1 MSRTTKG
8 LRLHRLARVIAGVV
22 CIVAIVAASDGIS
35 GNPNPRS
42 GGSGA
47 RSEHVGA
54 IEAAFDI
61 APFSP
66 REPASLGG
74 VAISTH
80 LIVAS
85 AGDPATGGYWLTA
98 SDGGI
103 FAFGAPFEGSTGAL
117 QLVKPIVGM
126 TPTASGAGYWL
137 VASDGGIF
145 AFGDAAFRGSM
156 GASPLNRPIVGM
168 AATPDGAG
176 YWLVASDGGIF
187 AFGDAAFRGSMGAS
201 PLNRPI
207 VGMAATP
214 DGAGYWLVASDGGI
228 FAFGDAAFL
237 GSAGAITLHS
247 PVVGMQAA
255 GGGYRLVAAD
265 GGLFSYD
272 TPFYGSAVGML
283 ARRAVSLDSSGT
295 GYRIVSTD
303 GAVHAYGGAE
313 FLGSVQVLALA
324 DQVVTID
331 PGHNGGNASDTGFV
345 NTSIDGGGLVEA
357 CDTSGTA
364 TADGYDEHA
373 FNYDV
378 AERLVGL
385 LEAAGATVVLT
396 RTSDVGVGPCV
407 NTRAAIGNAAGSDAV
422 ISIHGDG
429 GPPSGRGFA
438 VDVPVPVVS
447 AISDNRA
454 IVDASGALGA
464 DIRDGFLAATGEPTS
479 DYSGSGGITPRSDL
493 GGLNLSTVPKVLVE
507 CGNMANP
514 TDAAAMEDPNWR
526 QRAAQGL
533 LQGITAFLISRM
545 IP

>member
-1 MSRTTKG
+1 MSRTTRG
-8 LRLHRLARVIAGVV
+8 LRRYRLARVIAGVV
-22 CIVAIVAASDGIS
+22 CIVAVVAAADSVS
-35 GNPNPRS
+35 GAPSPHRS
-42 GGSGA
+42 GSGA

-54 IEAAFDI
+54 TEAAFAI
-61 APFSP
+61 APLGP
-66 REPASLGG
+66 RESASLGG

-145 AFGDAAFRGSM
+145 AFG
-156 GASPLNRPIVGM
+156 N
-168 AATPDGAG
+168 
-176 YWLVASDGGIF
+176 
-187 AFGDAAFRGSMGAS
+187 AAFRGSMGAS

-272 TPFYGSAVGML
+272 TPFYGSAVGTL

-313 FLGSVQVLALA
+313 FLGSVQVLVLA

-331 PGHNGGNASDTGFV
+331 PGHNGGNASHPGFV
-345 NTSIDGGGLVEA
+345 NTSIDGGGIVQA
-357 CDTSGTA
+357 CDTTGTA

-378 AERLVGL
+378 AGRLVGL
-385 LEAAGATVVLT
+385 LEAAGARVVLT
-396 RTSDVGVGPCV
+396 RTADNGVGPCV

-429 GPPSGRGFA
+429 GPSSGRGFA

-454 IVDASGALGA
+454 IVDASGVLGA
-464 DIRDGFLAATGEPTS
+464 DIRDGFLATTGEPTS

-533 LQGITAFLISRM
+533 LQGITAFLIGRM